1 MFVLAPLYVWGAWR
15 AGGWAPEAI
24 LGFVLV
30 HLALYPGANAFNSA
44 HDRDEGP
51 IGGLARPPSVPRGL
65 AAGATGLQAAGAAL
79 APLVGWGFA
88 LAYLALWGV
97 FTAYSHPATRWK
109 RSPAISTAA
118 IALGQGGLGVTLG
131 WLAAGGDPAA
141 LLAPRGI
148 AVAVVGIAAAGGL
161 YPWTQAYQV
170 DADRARGER
179 TLAAVLGPHGTYV
192 WGGAGFALVALAT
205 AALGLDLFAVYAF
218 AVAIVALLGAR
229 RARRGRS
236 PSYGIVMGV
245 VYANSAVLLLLL
257 AASAR

>member
-1 MFVLAPLYVWGAWR
+1 VFALAPLYVWGAWR

-109 RSPAISTAA
+109 RSPAVSTAA
-118 IALGQGGLGVTLG
+118 IALGQGGLGVALG
-131 WLAAGGDPAA
+131 WLAAGGEPAA
-141 LLAPRGI
+141 LLTPPGG
-148 AVAVVGIAAAGGL
+148 AVAFVGIAAAGGL
-161 YPWTQAYQV
+161 YPWTQVYQV
-170 DADRARGER
+170 DADLARGER
-179 TLAAVLGPHGTYV
+179 TLAAVLGPGGTYAWV
-192 WGGAGFALVALAT
+192 AGGFALVALAT
-205 AALGLDLFAVYAF
+205 AKLGLDLFAVYASM
-218 AVAIVALLGAR
+218 VAIAALLGAR

-236 PSYGIVMGV
+236 PSYGIVMGA
-245 VYANSAVLLLLL
+245 VYSNSAVLLVLL